1 MMILMMLMELGKYN
15 KIQSVSTAKVTAT
28 WWWLSNW
35 KFFLNIFFIARLI
48 FFSYVIFKF
57 NKFQKLHFILQTCTR
72 PFRILHHG
80 SNLSRVFCSEWQ
92 IWKYYAQFSTE
103 HVRGM
108 SHHTP
113 RYHILRISARRYRAI
128 VGSFSWSQEVEGAS
142 NLQHTLQTMLIYV
155 DFEKEMVVL

>member
-1 MMILMMLMELGKYN
+1 MRRSFTVPTVMMILMMLMELGKYN

-35 KFFLNIFFIARLI
+35 KFFLNIFFIVY

-80 SNLSRVFCSEWQ
+80 SNLSRVFCSD
-92 IWKYYAQFSTE
+92 KYGNIMHNLAPSTWGE
-103 HVRGM
+103 C
-108 SHHTP
+108 
-113 RYHILRISARRYRAI
+113 HITHRDITFWEFRHA
-128 VGSFSWSQEVEGAS
+128 GTEP
-142 NLQHTLQTMLIYV
+142 
-155 DFEKEMVVL
+155 